1 MTSIPRD
8 KLPDSTLALLREGYQ
23 FIPNR
28 VRKYGSDIFRIRLML
43 RDTLCVHGGD
53 AAEMF
58 YAEGNFTRVG
68 AMPPTTNRL
77 LQDKGS
83 VQSLDGRPHR
93 HRKAM
98 FMAMMTPERIAQMLD
113 IAEQAWLETITN
125 WATQDEIVLL
135 DEIERILCRAAS
147 EWAGIPLGSR
157 NLERRTAELSAMV
170 AGAGSIGLTMW
181 KAQLLRQ
188 RSERWARRVIVR
200 VRSDKQDVPDQS
212 PVERIANHR
221 DLDGELLSVKHA
233 AVELLNI
240 LRPIVA
246 IGHFIVHEAHALERY
261 PETRRRAGSSYESD
275 REQFVQEVRR
285 FSPFFP
291 FIGGIALKDIDWRGR
306 CIQQGQWVLLDL
318 YGTNRDPRAWEKPDE
333 FDPSQMN
340 SWDGSAY
347 SLIPQ
352 GAGAF
357 ETGHRCPGEWLTI
370 ALMKQAAQM
379 LTNRMTYT
387 VPEQDLTLNLNEFP
401 AVPASGF
408 VMKDVQPR
416 H

>member
-8 KLPDSTLALLREGYQ
+8 KFPESTLALLREGYH

-28 VRKYGSDIFRIRLML
+28 VRKYGSDIFRTRLMM
-43 RDTLCVHGGD
+43 RDAICVHGED

-58 YAEGNFTRVG
+58 YKEGNFTRVG

-113 IAEQAWLETITN
+113 IAERAWQEAIN
-125 WATQDEIVLL
+125 DWASEEEIVLL
-135 DEIERILCRAAS
+135 DEVERILCRAAS
-147 EWAGIPLGSR
+147 EWAGIPLGPR
-157 NLERRTAELSAMV
+157 NLSRRTAELSAMV
-170 AGAGSIGLTMW
+170 AGAGSVGPTMW
-181 KAQLLRQ
+181 KAQVLRQ
-188 RSERWARRVIVR
+188 RSERWARHVIRR
-200 VRSDKQDVPDQS
+200 VRSGRLKVPEGS
-212 PVERIANHR
+212 PVEQIANHR
-221 DLDGELLSVKHA
+221 DLQGELLSEKHA

-240 LRPIVA
+240 LRPTVA
-246 IGHFIVHEAHALERY
+246 VAHFIVHEAHALERY
-261 PETRRRAGSSYESD
+261 PESRRLAGSSYESD

-291 FIGGIALKDIDWRGR
+291 FIGGIALQDIDWRGTR
-306 CIQQGQWVLLDL
+306 IRKDQWVILDL
-318 YGTNRDPRAWEKPDE
+318 YGTNRDPRAWDNPDT

-340 SWDGSAY
+340 SWDGSAF

-352 GAGAF
+352 GAGDF

-379 LTNRMTYT
+379 LTNRMSYS
-387 VPEQDLTLNLNEFP
+387 VPDQDLSMSMNEFP
-401 AVPASGF
+401 AIPASGF
-408 VMKDVQPR
+408 VMR
-416 H
+416 NISER

>member
-1 MTSIPRD
+1 MTSIPRE
-8 KLPDSTLALLREGYQ
+8 KLPDSTLVLLREGYR

-28 VRKYGSDIFRIRLML
+28 VRKHGSDIFRTRLML
-43 RDTLCVHGGD
+43 RDVICVHGAD

-58 YAEGNFTRVG
+58 YTEGNFTRVG

-83 VQSLDGRPHR
+83 VQSLDGRAHR

-113 IAEQAWLETITN
+113 IAERAWLEAIAE
-125 WATQDEIVLL
+125 WAKREEIVLL
-135 DEIERILCRAAS
+135 AEVERILCRAAC
-147 EWAGIPLGSR
+147 EWAGIQLGSR
-157 NLERRTAELSAMV
+157 NLSRRTSELSAMV
-170 AGAGSIGLTMW
+170 AGAGAIGPTMW

-188 RSERWARRVIVR
+188 RSERWARKVIRR
-200 VRSDKQDVPDQS
+200 VRSGELEVPDGS
-212 PVERIANHR
+212 PVEQIANHR
-221 DLDGELLSVKHA
+221 DLHGELLSVKHA

-240 LRPIVA
+240 LRPTVA

-261 PETRRRAGSSYESD
+261 PESRRLAGSSYESD

-291 FIGGIALKDIDWRGR
+291 FIGGVALRDISWRGHR
-306 CIQQGQWVLLDL
+306 IREGQWVLLDL
-318 YGTNRDPRAWEKPDE
+318 YGTNRDPRAWDNPDT
-333 FDPSQMN
+333 FDPGQMN
-340 SWDGSAY
+340 SWDGSAF

-352 GAGAF
+352 GAGEF

-370 ALMKQAAQM
+370 ALMKQAAHM
-379 LTNRMTYT
+379 LTNRMTYS
-387 VPEQDLTLNLNEFP
+387 VPKQDLSLSLNEFP
-401 AVPASGF
+401 AIAASGF
-408 VMKDVQPR
+408 VMRNVAPR
-416 H
+416 

>member
-28 VRKYGSDIFRIRLML
+28 VRRYGSDIFQTRLML
-43 RDTLCVHGGD
+43 RDAMCVHGAD

-58 YAEGNFTRVG
+58 YTDGNFTRVG

-98 FMAMMTPERIAQMLD
+98 FMAMMTPERIDQMLE
-113 IAEQAWLETITN
+113 IAEGAWIDAIDS
-125 WATQDEIVLL
+125 WAGRDRIVLL
-135 DEIERILCRAAS
+135 DEIEQVLCLAAC
-147 EWAGIPLGSR
+147 EWSGIPLGSR
-157 NLERRTAELSAMV
+157 NLSRRTAELSAMV
-170 AGAGSIGLTMW
+170 AGAGSYGPTMW

-188 RSERWARRVIVR
+188 RSERWARHVIRR
-200 VRSDKQDVPDQS
+200 VRAGRLEVPAGS
-212 PVERIANHR
+212 PVEQIASHQ
-221 DLDGELLSVKHA
+221 DLDGQLLPVKHA

-246 IGHFIVHEAHALERY
+246 IGHFVVHEAHALERY
-261 PETRRRAGSSYESD
+261 PESRLLAGSSYESD
-275 REQFVQEVRR
+275 REKFVQEVRR

-291 FIGGIALKDIDWRGR
+291 FIGGVALRDITWRG
-306 CIQQGQWVLLDL
+306 IHIPKDQWVLLDL
-318 YGTNRDPRAWEKPDE
+318 YGTNRDPRAWDDPDS
-333 FDPSQMN
+333 FDPDQMN
-340 SWDGSAY
+340 SWDGSAF

-352 GAGAF
+352 GAGEF
-357 ETGHRCPGEWLTI
+357 ETGHRCPGEWITI
-370 ALMKQAAQM
+370 ALMKQAAHM
-379 LTNRMTYT
+379 LTNRMTYS
-387 VPEQDLTLNLNEFP
+387 VPDQDLSISLNEFP
-401 AVPASGF
+401 AIAASGF
-408 VMKDVQPR
+408 VMENVAR
-416 H
+416 T